1 MATQIQTQIANARK
15 AGYSDQEIFQGILKS
30 PRYGSGF
37 EQARAAGHSNTD
49 IAKGLGLN
57 VAINPPKNQKDLGR
71 AQPIKIE
78 VKAEKP
84 SFLADVG
91 AGMDKI
97 YSGVAQGAEYAA
109 DGIRGGLN
117 RLLDTNLETDR
128 YERYTKHKADERKTY
143 NEARKNSGK
152 GANVG
157 EFIGETVATLPLAA
171 LGKGY
176 GAAKIL
182 SKPGAAITAQNAGLG
197 ALIGGVGFAENA
209 EQRKKNVKAG
219 AIGGAVGGVVAKK
232 AGDAVTKA
240 INIKQGRLAPAAQ
253 EIDELGKKFNVK
265 TSVGDVGRNPII
277 QKTEVAM
284 EQIPVVGTS
293 KFRQAQHEQAKTAA
307 TQVVDA
313 LKTKLDDVDYKS
325 IPKIQAAASAGDRNA
340 IRILGIVNDA
350 GDDTGKILQAAA
362 EIKNWRGQ
370 RVASQMYDR
379 VQNLAGDGAIAPN
392 KTVQAID
399 DIITNDSKVTPNK
412 ELQSELLDIRKN
424 LVDMNIKKDFK
435 EMRAVQSRLGELVDK
450 WGRQGESTTGFTR
463 VRTAIDDDIIDFA
476 QSFGNTKLFAELKRA
491 NALYRQLQSGKDKAF
506 AKAASSAEPDQVF
519 ANFMKVGK
527 GDKAANFYRN
537 LDPKGQAA
545 LRYQMAQ
552 NALDKATN
560 ESTGSFSPAKF
571 ALEFERMSA
580 PYSNIFKGGDKAQMD
595 GFVKLMRHV
604 ERSGQY
610 MENPPTGNRLV
621 GVLMGGAAVME
632 PTAMATTGGIAGSL
646 KLLFTTEAGKRIL
659 LAAKDLPPNSPKMA
673 NLLIQLQK
681 LGTTA
686 GANMSN
692 E

>member
-1 MATQIQTQIANARK
+1 MAQIQEQIANARK
-15 AGYSDQEIFQGILKS
+15 ANIPDQEIFSAIVKS
-30 PRYGSGF
+30 PRYAAGF
-37 EQARAAGHSNTD
+37 ERARAAGLSNAD
-49 IAKGLGLN
+49 IAKDLGLN
-57 VAINPPKNQKDLGR
+57 IKPTKDLGTMP
-71 AQPIKIE
+71 AIKVE
-78 VKAEKP
+78 AEKP
-84 SFLADVG
+84 SFIADVG
-91 AGMDKI
+91 SGMDRV

-117 RLLDTNLETDR
+117 KLLGTNLETDR
-128 YERYTKHKADERKTY
+128 YERYTKYKADERKTY
-143 NEARKNSGK
+143 NEARKDSGK

-182 SKPGAAITAQNAGLG
+182 SKPGLAITAQNAAVGGLV
-197 ALIGGVGFAENA
+197 GGVGFAENA

-232 AGDAVTKA
+232 AGDVVTKA
-240 INIKQGRLAPAAQ
+240 VNIKQGRMVPAAQ
-253 EIDELGKKFNVK
+253 EIDELSKKFNVK
-265 TSVGDVGRNPII
+265 TSVGDIGRNPIV

-284 EQIPVVGTS
+284 EQIPIVGTS
-293 KFRQAQHEQAKTAA
+293 KFRQTQHGQAKTAA

-313 LKTKLDDVDYKS
+313 LKSKLDDVDYKA
-325 IPKIQAAASAGDRNA
+325 IPKIQAAASAGDKNA
-340 IRILGIVNDA
+340 IRIMGIVNGA

-362 EIKNWRGQ
+362 EVKNWRGQ
-370 RVASQMYDR
+370 RVASQMYEQVGR
-379 VQNLAGDGAIAPN
+379 LAGSGTVAPN

-399 DIITNDSKVTPNK
+399 NVIAADSKVTPNK
-412 ELQSELLDIRKN
+412 ELLGEINSIRKN
-424 LVDMNIKKDFK
+424 LLDPNINTNFK
-435 EMRAVQSRLGELVDK
+435 EMRAAQSRLGELVDE
-450 WGRQGESTTGFTR
+450 WGRQGKSTSGLTQI
-463 VRTAIDDDIIDFA
+463 RTAIDDDILDFA
-476 QSFGNTKLFAELKRA
+476 QSSGNTKLLSELKRA
-491 NALYRQLQSGKDKAF
+491 NALYGQLQGGKDKAF
-506 AKAASSAEPDQVF
+506 ASSLRSDKPDEIFNQ
-519 ANFMKVGK
+519 FMKVGK
-527 GDKAANFYRN
+527 GDKAANFYKN

-580 PYSNIFKGGDKAQMD
+580 PYGNIFKSADKAQMD

-604 ERSGQY
+604 ERAGQY

-632 PTAMATTGGIAGSL
+632 PTAMATTGGIAGTL

-659 LAAKDLPPNSPKMA
+659 LAARDVPPNSPQMA
-673 NLLIQLQK
+673 NLLMQAQK
-681 LGTTA
+681 LATTG
-686 GANMSN
+686 GANSAKD
-692 E
+692 

>member
-1 MATQIQTQIANARK
+1 MTSIDQRIEQARK
-15 AGYSDQEIFQGILKS
+15 AGHSDQEIFAGLKNGKATGAG
-30 PRYGSGF
+30 Y
-37 EQARAAGHSNTD
+37 QKARAAGLSD
-49 IAKGLGLN
+49 EQIAKDLGLN

-117 RLLDTNLETDR
+117 RLLGTNLETDR

-143 NEARKNSGK
+143 NEARKDSGK
-152 GANVG
+152 GVNVG

-182 SKPGAAITAQNAGLG
+182 SIPGAKIAAQNAGLG
-197 ALIGGVGFAENA
+197 ALIGGVGFTENA

-232 AGDAVTKA
+232 AGDIVTKA
-240 INIKQGRLAPAAQ
+240 VNIKQGRMVPGAQ
-253 EIDELGKKFNVK
+253 EVDDLGKQFGVK
-265 TSVGDVGRNPII
+265 TTVGDVGRNPIV

-284 EQIPVVGTS
+284 EQIPIVGTS
-293 KFRQAQHEQAKTAA
+293 KFRQAQHGQAKTAA

-476 QSFGNTKLFAELKRA
+476 QSSGNTKLFAELKRA

-686 GANMSN
+686 GANISN

>member
-1 MATQIQTQIANARK
+1 MATQIQEQIASARK
-15 AGYSDQEIFQGILKS
+15 AGYSDQEIFQGIIKS
-30 PRYGSGF
+30 PKYGSGF
-37 EQARAAGHSNTD
+37 EKARAAGHSND
-49 IAKGLGLN
+49 DVAKGLGLN
-57 VAINPPKNQKDLGR
+57 IKPTKDLGTMP
-71 AQPIKIE
+71 AIKVE
-78 VKAEKP
+78 AEKP
-84 SFLADVG
+84 SFIADVG
-91 AGMDKI
+91 SGMDRV

-117 RLLDTNLETDR
+117 KLLGTNLETDR
-128 YERYTKHKADERKTY
+128 YERYTKYKADERKTY
-143 NEARKNSGK
+143 NEARKDSGK

-182 SKPGAAITAQNAGLG
+182 SKPGLAITAQNAGLG

-219 AIGGAVGGVVAKK
+219 AIGGAIGGVVAKK
-232 AGDAVTKA
+232 AGDVVTKA
-240 INIKQGRLAPAAQ
+240 VNIKQGRMVPAAQ
-253 EIDELGKKFNVK
+253 EIDELSKKFNVK
-265 TSVGDVGRNPII
+265 TSVGDIGRNPIV

-284 EQIPVVGTS
+284 EQIPIVGTS
-293 KFRQAQHEQAKTAA
+293 KFRQAQHGQAKTAA

-313 LKTKLDDVDYKS
+313 LKSKLDDVDYKA
-325 IPKIQAAASAGDRNA
+325 IPKIQAAANTGDRNA
-340 IRILGIVNDA
+340 IRILGIVNDT
-350 GDDTGKILQAAA
+350 GDDTGKVLQAAA

-370 RVASQMYDR
+370 RVASQMYER
-379 VQNLAGDGAIAPN
+379 VSNLAGDTAIAPN

-399 DIITNDSKVTPNK
+399 SAIARDSKVTPNS
-412 ELQSELLDIRKN
+412 ELQKELLDIRKN
-424 LVDMNIKKDFK
+424 LVDANIKKDFK
-435 EMRAVQSRLGELVDK
+435 EMRAVQSRLGEKLAE
-450 WGRQGESTTGFTR
+450 WGAAGKKGAGAFSQI
-463 VRTAIDDDIIDFA
+463 RTAIDDDILDFA
-476 QSFGNTKLFAELKRA
+476 QGSGNTRLFAELKRA
-491 NALYRQLQSGKDKAF
+491 NALYGQIQSGKDRAF
-506 AKAASSAEPDQVF
+506 AKAVSGAEPDQVF
-519 ANFMKVGK
+519 SAFIKAGK
-527 GDKAANFYRN
+527 GDKAANFYKN

-580 PYSNIFKGGDKAQMD
+580 PYGNIFKGADKAQMD

-604 ERSGQY
+604 ERAGQY

-632 PTAMATTGGIAGSL
+632 PTAMATTGGIAGTL

-659 LAAKDLPPNSPKMA
+659 LAAKGLPPNSPKMA
-673 NLLIQLQK
+673 NLLMQAQK
-681 LGTTA
+681 LAVIG
-686 GANMSN
+686 GANLPDPQ
-692 E
+692 

>member
-1 MATQIQTQIANARK
+1 MTSIDQRIEQARK
-15 AGYSDQEIFQGILKS
+15 AGHSDQEIFAGLKNGKATGAG
-30 PRYGSGF
+30 Y
-37 EQARAAGHSNTD
+37 QKARAAGLSD
-49 IAKGLGLN
+49 EQIAKDLGLS

-117 RLLDTNLETDR
+117 RLLGTNLETDR
-128 YERYTKHKADERKTY
+128 YERYTKYKADERKTY
-143 NEARKNSGK
+143 NEARKSSGK
-152 GANVG
+152 GTNVG

-176 GAAKIL
+176 GAAKVL
-182 SKPGAAITAQNAGLG
+182 SIPGAAVTAQNAGLG

-293 KFRQAQHEQAKTAA
+293 KFRQTQHEQTKTAA

-476 QSFGNTKLFAELKRA
+476 QSSGNTKLFAELKRA

-686 GANMSN
+686 GANISN